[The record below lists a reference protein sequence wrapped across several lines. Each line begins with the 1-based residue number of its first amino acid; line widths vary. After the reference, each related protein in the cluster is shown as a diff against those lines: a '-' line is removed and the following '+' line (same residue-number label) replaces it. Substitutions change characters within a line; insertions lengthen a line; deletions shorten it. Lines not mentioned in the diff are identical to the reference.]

1 MWMSWYIQDTLIRQ
15 QLAEA
20 QRRAAHNHLVRE
32 AQSPRARGDIWR
44 RLGRLFRR
52 PVPPTPLLVPQMK
65 ER

>member
-32 AQSPRARGDIWR
+32 AQLRRARGDIWR

-52 PVPPTPLLVPQMK
+52 SVRPTPVLVPQVK